1 MDREIYQR
9 QKTFTDVFLH
19 LLQVETRAS
28 QNTLK
33 YAVGKVGFSY
43 HFLELHY

>member
-9 QKTFTDVFLH
+9 QETFIDVFLH

-28 QNTLK
+28 QNALE
-33 YAVGKVGFSY
+33 YAVLYMLVKLDFQIT
-43 HFLELHY
+43 F